1 MVFSGVIS
9 SIKNNDSFSILISF
23 VFLCLSF
30 IPAYFGYMQM
40 ELTGIVEAAV
50 VTNERVDEFGTTRCE
65 FTVWVRNED
74 GDQDKIV
81 WWETKNDSRFSSAEA
96 AVDPDIDNQSH
107 DSKKFEYK
115 RCEIQ

>member
-74 GDQDKIV
+74 DSQDKIV
-81 WWETKNDSRFSSAEA
+81 WWGTKNDSRFSAASSAINPE
-96 AVDPDIDNQSH
+96 VDNQSN